1 MVQGLLVR
9 YANQHVQ
16 RAGLFHFREN
26 IQERWEEVKVQ
37 LRVGFDWKRVGENYT
52 QLQLYI
58 TKGERAP
65 LDGRGGNVEKRERS
79 GLVMCAACMHVSVCV
94 CVCVCVS
101 HLSSVLTLKLWLCR
115 EQEPRAGG
123 GKMETLPPEGWAHTL
138 GGDWLL
144 AYFCLNENLWSK
156 TVWKKYSVTCT
167 VSELPL
173 SACMCHCAFAFTYIK
188 TESKVFFFFLRV
200 PFNFQV
206 LSAWLR
212 KNQLLLLNYIQVFI
226 SLSVVLTSWYLTVCM
241 KEKVFLCVTLK
252 VTVKAASVS
261 WWSSKRI
268 NPTTDT
274 SAFFPKLRK
283 KQRPCS
289 YTSHDATLVRPCTKV
304 SSQQSIVQSGY
315 SQRPAPQDTNTC
327 SNLVVVWLIL

>member
-1 MVQGLLVR
+1 MRRSESSAPSGIRLETSRWKLHTASIIHHKGRKSPTGWQRRKCGKTRTLRPCNVCSLYARVR
-9 YANQHVQ
+9 
-16 RAGLFHFREN
+16 
-26 IQERWEEVKVQ
+26 
-37 LRVGFDWKRVGENYT
+37 
-52 QLQLYI
+52 
-58 TKGERAP
+58 
-65 LDGRGGNVEKRERS
+65 
-79 GLVMCAACMHVSVCV
+79 
-94 CVCVCVS
+94 VCVCVS

-241 KEKVFLCVTLK
+241 KEKVCF
-252 VTVKAASVS
+252 
-261 WWSSKRI
+261 
-268 NPTTDT
+268 
-274 SAFFPKLRK
+274 SA
-283 KQRPCS
+283 
-289 YTSHDATLVRPCTKV
+289 
-304 SSQQSIVQSGY
+304 
-315 SQRPAPQDTNTC
+315 
-327 SNLVVVWLIL
+327 